1 MVEKLEQIYLMDKN
15 FKFVQR
21 TKDKFIYKYEDKE
34 LEQLNILEIL
44 FSEEEKR
51 IKKIDVYTF
60 SGIEP
65 IETMHIIR
73 GTDNITEV
81 DFYPNGYENITI
93 DKISEPYSIS
103 VYLQFSELDGNN
115 YQEYKEI
122 ELVKKGHKKHKILSQ
137 IPLEEN
143 YYITKDSRIHYI
155 SSNSIS
161 KLKRL
166 TEFLVPSINEIENR
180 LFNMRNIDDVE
191 HEDDND
197 TFMIEPVDGIYP
209 ETMYIYD
216 RNYNLLGKKSNA
228 IIYQNTEDEIKE
240 FEVYFTDDKKKI
252 KEVRLIDY
260 CNSSVEGI
268 SVKSKRRIIR
278 FLSTKDNKINITL
291 CNRRKEPMIIN
302 SHTIDRNNISARATV
317 NELKEIEK
325 LEVKIQNQLGT
336 FNLTK
341 TPNKSMEF
349 IDKNNVTYLI
359 SSNSFEQFR
368 VFIRYVPFILNI
380 MEKNLIQDYQEKEP
394 VLIKNI

>member
-1 MVEKLEQIYLMDKN
+1 MVEKLEQIYLIDKN

-34 LEQLNILEIL
+34 LEQLNILELL
-44 FSEEEKR
+44 FSEEEQR
-51 IKKIDVYTF
+51 IKKIDIYTF
-60 SGIEP
+60 SGLEP

-81 DFYPNGYENITI
+81 DYYPNGYENITI
-93 DKISEPYSIS
+93 DKISQPYSIS
-103 VYLQFSELDGNN
+103 VYLEFSELDGNN

-122 ELVKKGHKKHKILSQ
+122 ELVKKGHKKHKVLSQ

-166 TEFLVPSINEIENR
+166 TEFLVPSIKEIEKR
-180 LFNMRNIDDVE
+180 LFNPESIESLEN
-191 HEDDND
+191 EDDND
-197 TFMIEPVDGIYP
+197 QAILEPIDGTYP
-209 ETMYIYD
+209 EQMYIYD
-216 RNYNLLGKKSNA
+216 RNYNLLGKKSGA
-228 IIYQNTEDEIKE
+228 IVYQNTEDEIKE
-240 FEVYFTDDKKKI
+240 LEIYFTDDKSKL

-260 CNSSVEGI
+260 SDSYLEGI
-268 SVKSKRRIIR
+268 KVKSKRRIIR
-278 FLSTKDNKINITL
+278 FLVTKDNKINVTL

-302 SHTIDRNNISARATV
+302 SHTIDRNNIAARAIISQS
-317 NELKEIEK
+317 NEIEK

-341 TPNKSMEF
+341 SPTKNMEF
-349 IDKNNVTYLI
+349 IDKNNVSYLI

-368 VFIRYVPFILNI
+368 MFIRYVPFILGALENKLI
-380 MEKNLIQDYQEKEP
+380 PVDEEKNPI
-394 VLIKNI
+394 LIKK